1 MIRFAI
7 VLLLL
12 AKAGYYAFSQG
23 MLRSLGWGPEDP
35 SEPERVQQQVKPDAL
50 RILAPQEAQQAQ
62 QQPARTVPAEPAPAP
77 VAEPAAPAAAEQ
89 PADLADKTS
98 ADADKLA
105 AKPADKPQD
114 KPAEKPTEKPEKLEK
129 AEKPEK
135 KECLV
140 AGSFDAKQV
149 EALRLQLA
157 KLPEGSW
164 RLDSSTS
171 AGRWMVYVGKFSS
184 QEALD
189 TRRDELRALDIST
202 DRARIASL
210 EPGISLGRF
219 SSEEAAERHLA
230 TIGKKGVSGAKVVVE
245 RPETVSYT
253 VRLPKLDAATK
264 KRVQSWHVM
273 DGKDLRSC
281 S

>member
-12 AKAGYYAFSQG
+12 ANAGYYAFSHG
-23 MLRSLGWGPEDP
+23 MLRSMGWAPENP
-35 SEPERVQQQVKPDAL
+35 AEPERMQQQVNPEAL
-50 RILAPQEAQQAQ
+50 RIMTREEMEQAQ
-62 QQPARTVPAEPAPAP
+62 KQVQG
-77 VAEPAAPAAAEQ
+77 AAPAAEPSANGAPEAAGKPAAE
-89 PADLADKTS
+89 PDKTAEKPADKT
-98 ADADKLA
+98 ADKLA
-105 AKPADKPQD
+105 EKL
-114 KPAEKPTEKPEKLEK
+114 AEKP
-129 AEKPEK
+129 EKPEK

-164 RLDSSTS
+164 MLDSSTS

-184 QEALD
+184 QDALD
-189 TRRDELRALDIST
+189 KRRDELRALDIST
-202 DRARIASL
+202 DRARLASL

-219 SSEEAAERHLA
+219 STEEAAERHLA
-230 TIGKKGVSGAKVVVE
+230 TIGKKGVSGAKVVVD
-245 RPETVSYT
+245 RPEAISYT
-253 VRLPKLDAATK
+253 LRLPRIDAATK

-273 DGKDLRSC
+273 DGKDLQAC

>member
-12 AKAGYYAFSQG
+12 ANAGYYAFSQG

-35 SEPERVQQQVKPDAL
+35 SEPERVQQQVKPEAL
-50 RILAPQEAQQAQ
+50 RILTSQEAKQAQ
-62 QQPARTVPAEPAPAP
+62 EQARTAPAEPAPVPAP
-77 VAEPAAPAAAEQ
+77 VAAPAPEPAAVAVAEPAA
-89 PADLADKTS
+89 DSADKTAAE
-98 ADADKLA
+98 ADKLVAKPTDKATDKPADKLA
-105 AKPADKPQD
+105 D
-114 KPAEKPTEKPEKLEK
+114 K

-149 EALRLQLA
+149 DALRLQLA

-230 TIGKKGVSGAKVVVE
+230 TMGKKGVSGAKVVVE
-245 RPETVSYT
+245 RPEAVSYT
-253 VRLPKLDAATK
+253 VRWPKMDAVTK

>member
-12 AKAGYYAFSQG
+12 ANAGYYAFSQG

-35 SEPERVQQQVKPDAL
+35 SEPERVQQQVKPEAL
-50 RILAPQEAQQAQ
+50 RILTPQEAKQAQ
-62 QQPARTVPAEPAPAP
+62 EQPRTAPAETAPAPAP
-77 VAEPAAPAAAEQ
+77 VAAPAPASASDPAAVAVAEPAT
-89 PADLADKTS
+89 DTADKT
-98 ADADKLA
+98 AAEADKLA
-105 AKPADKPQD
+105 VKTTDKPAD
-114 KPAEKPTEKPEKLEK
+114 KPAEKP
-129 AEKPEK
+129 EKPEK

-140 AGSFDAKQV
+140 AGNFDAKQV
-149 EALRLQLA
+149 DALRLQLA

-230 TIGKKGVSGAKVVVE
+230 SMGKKGVSGAKVVVE
-245 RPETVSYT
+245 RPEAVSYT
-253 VRLPKLDAATK
+253 VRWPKMDAATK

-273 DGKDLRSC
+273 DGKELRSC

>member
-12 AKAGYYAFSQG
+12 ANAGYYAFSHG
-23 MLRSLGWGPEDP
+23 MLRSLGWAPENP
-35 SEPERVQQQVKPDAL
+35 AEPERLQQQVNPEAL
-50 RILAPQEAQQAQ
+50 RIMTREEMEQAQ
-62 QQPARTVPAEPAPAP
+62 KQVQS
-77 VAEPAAPAAAEQ
+77 AAPAAEAPVNPASEATGKPAVEPDKAAE
-89 PADLADKTS
+89 
-98 ADADKLA
+98 
-105 AKPADKPQD
+105 KPADKSTD
-114 KPAEKPTEKPEKLEK
+114 KLAEKPAEKPEKPERR
-129 AEKPEK
+129 
-135 KECLV
+135 ECLV

-164 RLDSSTS
+164 KLDSTTS

-184 QEALD
+184 QDALD
-189 TRRDELRALDIST
+189 KRREELRALDIST
-202 DRARIASL
+202 DRARLASL

-219 SSEEAAERHLA
+219 STEEAAERHLTA
-230 TIGKKGVSGAKVVVE
+230 MGKKGVSGAKVVVD
-245 RPETVSYT
+245 RPETINYT
-253 VRLPKLDAATK
+253 LRLPRVDAATK

-273 DGKDLRSC
+273 DGKDLQAC

>member
-12 AKAGYYAFSQG
+12 ANAGYYAFSQG

-50 RILAPQEAQQAQ
+50 RILTPQEAKQAQ
-62 QQPARTVPAEPAPAP
+62 ELARTAPAEPAPAP
-77 VAEPAAPAAAEQ
+77 APVAAPAPEPAAVAAAEPAADSADKAAAE
-89 PADLADKTS
+89 
-98 ADADKLA
+98 ADKLA
-105 AKPADKPQD
+105 AKITDKATDKPADKLAD
-114 KPAEKPTEKPEKLEK
+114 K

-149 EALRLQLA
+149 DALRLQLA

-219 SSEEAAERHLA
+219 SSEEAADRHLA
-230 TIGKKGVSGAKVVVE
+230 TMGKKGVSGAKVVVE
-245 RPETVSYT
+245 RPEALSYT
-253 VRLPKLDAATK
+253 VRWPKMDAATK

>member
-12 AKAGYYAFSQG
+12 ANAGYYAFSHG
-23 MLRSLGWGPEDP
+23 MLRSMGWAPENP
-35 SEPERVQQQVKPDAL
+35 AEPERMQQQVNPEAL
-50 RILAPQEAQQAQ
+50 RIMTREEMEQAQ
-62 QQPARTVPAEPAPAP
+62 KQVQG
-77 VAEPAAPAAAEQ
+77 AAPAAEPSANGAPEAAGKPAAE
-89 PADLADKTS
+89 PDKTAEKPADKT
-98 ADADKLA
+98 ADKLA
-105 AKPADKPQD
+105 EKL
-114 KPAEKPTEKPEKLEK
+114 AEKP
-129 AEKPEK
+129 EKPEK

-164 RLDSSTS
+164 KLDSSTS

-184 QEALD
+184 QDALD
-189 TRRDELRALDIST
+189 KRRDELRALDIST
-202 DRARIASL
+202 DRARLASL

-219 SSEEAAERHLA
+219 STEEAAERHLA
-230 TIGKKGVSGAKVVVE
+230 AMGKKGVSGAKVVVD
-245 RPETVSYT
+245 RPETINYT
-253 VRLPKLDAATK
+253 LRLPRVDATTK

-273 DGKDLRSC
+273 DGKDLQAC

>member
-12 AKAGYYAFSQG
+12 ANAGYYAFSQG
-23 MLRSLGWGPEDP
+23 MLRSLGWAPDNP
-35 SEPERVQQQVKPDAL
+35 SEPERVQQQVKPEAL
-50 RILAPQEAQQAQ
+50 RILSAQEAKEAKDTQQLQ
-62 QQPARTVPAEPAPAP
+62 ARNGAAEAASLPEPALS
-77 VAEPAAPAAAEQ
+77 AEQ
-89 PADLADKTS
+89 PAETPAKAATEADKV
-98 ADADKLA
+98 A

-114 KPAEKPTEKPEKLEK
+114 KPADKP
-129 AEKPEK
+129 EKPEK

-149 EALRLQLA
+149 DALRLQLA

-164 RLDSSTS
+164 RLDASTS

-189 TRRDELRALDIST
+189 TRRDELRALDVST
-202 DRARIASL
+202 DRARVASL

-230 TIGKKGVSGAKVVVE
+230 AISKKGVGGAKVVVE
-245 RPETVSYT
+245 RAETVSYSL
-253 VRLPKLDAATK
+253 RLPKLDAATK

>member
-12 AKAGYYAFSQG
+12 ANAGYYAFSQG
-23 MLRSLGWGPEDP
+23 MLRSLGWAPENP
-35 SEPERVQQQVKPDAL
+35 SEPERLQQQVKPEAL
-50 RILAPQEAQQAQ
+50 RILTKQEAEQAQ
-62 QQPARTVPAEPAPAP
+62 QLQSRTVVAESAPPTAVPSP
-77 VAEPAAPAAAEQ
+77 VAESADSSAPASAE
-89 PADLADKTS
+89 PEKV
-98 ADADKLA
+98 A
-105 AKPADKPQD
+105 AKPADKPLD
-114 KPAEKPTEKPEKLEK
+114 KPAD
-129 AEKPEK
+129 KPEK

-164 RLDSSTS
+164 RLDASTS

-189 TRRDELRALDIST
+189 TRRDELRALDVST

-230 TIGKKGVSGAKVVVE
+230 TISRKGVGGAKVVVE
-245 RPETVSYT
+245 RPEATSYSL
-253 VRLPKLDAATK
+253 RLPKLDAATK

-273 DGKDLRSC
+273 DGKDLRAC

>member
-12 AKAGYYAFSQG
+12 ANAGYYAFSHG
-23 MLRSLGWGPEDP
+23 MLRSMGWAPENP
-35 SEPERVQQQVKPDAL
+35 AEPERMQQQVNPEAL
-50 RILAPQEAQQAQ
+50 RIRTREEMEQAQ
-62 QQPARTVPAEPAPAP
+62 KQVQG
-77 VAEPAAPAAAEQ
+77 AAPAAEPSANGAPEAAGKPAAE
-89 PADLADKTS
+89 PDKTAEKPADKT
-98 ADADKLA
+98 ADKLA
-105 AKPADKPQD
+105 EKL
-114 KPAEKPTEKPEKLEK
+114 AEKP
-129 AEKPEK
+129 EKPEK

-164 RLDSSTS
+164 KLDSSTS

-184 QEALD
+184 QDALD
-189 TRRDELRALDIST
+189 KRRDELRALDIST
-202 DRARIASL
+202 DRARLASL

-219 SSEEAAERHLA
+219 STEEAAERHLA
-230 TIGKKGVSGAKVVVE
+230 TIGKKGVSGAKVVVD
-245 RPETVSYT
+245 RPEAISYT
-253 VRLPKLDAATK
+253 LRLPRIDAATK

-273 DGKDLRSC
+273 DGKDLQAC

>member
-12 AKAGYYAFSQG
+12 ANAGYYAFSQG
-23 MLRSLGWGPEDP
+23 MLRSLGWAPDNLRARAGAATGQARCAAH
-35 SEPERVQQQVKPDAL
+35 SERAGGERSQRGQGHAT
-50 RILAPQEAQQAQ
+50 AAGAQCHRRGRFA
-62 QQPARTVPAEPAPAP
+62 ARACP
-77 VAEPAAPAAAEQ
+77 AAEQ
-89 PADLADKTS
+89 PAETPAKAATEP
-98 ADADKLA
+98 DKLA

-114 KPAEKPTEKPEKLEK
+114 KPADKP
-129 AEKPEK
+129 EKPEK

-149 EALRLQLA
+149 DALRLQLA

-189 TRRDELRALDIST
+189 TRRDELRALDVST
-202 DRARIASL
+202 DRARVASL

-230 TIGKKGVSGAKVVVE
+230 AIGKKAWAVPRWWSSGP
-245 RPETVSYT
+245 RPSATACGCPSSMP
-253 VRLPKLDAATK
+253 LPKSACKAG
-264 KRVQSWHVM
+264 M
-273 DGKDLRSC
+273 
-281 S
+281 

>member
-12 AKAGYYAFSQG
+12 ANAGYYAFSQG

-50 RILAPQEAQQAQ
+50 RILTPQEARQAQ
-62 QQPARTVPAEPAPAP
+62 EQARTVTAEPALAP
-77 VAEPAAPAAAEQ
+77 VAAPVSEPVAAVEPAADSPDKTAAAE
-89 PADLADKTS
+89 
-98 ADADKLA
+98 ADKLA
-105 AKPADKPQD
+105 AKAADKPADKPAD
-114 KPAEKPTEKPEKLEK
+114 KL
-129 AEKPEK
+129 EKPEK

-219 SSEEAAERHLA
+219 STEEAAERHLA
-230 TIGKKGVSGAKVVVE
+230 TMGKKGVSGAKVVVE

>member
-12 AKAGYYAFSQG
+12 ANAGYYAFSQG
-23 MLRSLGWGPEDP
+23 MLRSLGWAPDNP
-35 SEPERVQQQVKPDAL
+35 SEPERVQQQVKPEAL
-50 RILAPQEAQQAQ
+50 RILSAQEAKEAQQQ
-62 QQPARTVPAEPAPAP
+62 ARTVPAEPAPAP
-77 VAEPAAPAAAEQ
+77 VAVTTPQPAAVAEPSADTATQTEADKVAAKAAE
-89 PADLADKTS
+89 
-98 ADADKLA
+98 
-105 AKPADKPQD
+105 KPADKPSD
-114 KPAEKPTEKPEKLEK
+114 KPEKP
-129 AEKPEK
+129 EKPEK

-171 AGRWMVYVGKFSS
+171 AGRWMVYVGKFNS

-189 TRRDELRALDIST
+189 TRRDELRALDVST

-230 TIGKKGVSGAKVVVE
+230 TVGKKGVSGAKVVVE
-245 RPETVSYT
+245 RPETVSYNL
-253 VRLPKLDAATK
+253 RLPKLDAATK

-273 DGKDLRSC
+273 DGKELRSC

>member
-12 AKAGYYAFSQG
+12 ANAGYYAFSHG
-23 MLRSLGWGPEDP
+23 MLRSLGWAPENP
-35 SEPERVQQQVKPDAL
+35 AEPERLQQQVNPEAL
-50 RILAPQEAQQAQ
+50 RIMTREEMDQAQ
-62 QQPARTVPAEPAPAP
+62 KQVQS
-77 VAEPAAPAAAEQ
+77 AAPAAEAPVNPASETTGKPAAE
-89 PADLADKTS
+89 ADK
-98 ADADKLA
+98 AAEKLA
-105 AKPADKPQD
+105 
-114 KPAEKPTEKPEKLEK
+114 EKA

-135 KECLV
+135 PEKRECLV

-164 RLDSSTS
+164 KLDSTTS

-184 QEALD
+184 QDALD
-189 TRRDELRALDIST
+189 KRREELRALDIST
-202 DRARIASL
+202 DRARLASL

-219 SSEEAAERHLA
+219 STEEAAERHLA
-230 TIGKKGVSGAKVVVE
+230 AMGRKGVSGAKVVVD
-245 RPETVSYT
+245 RPEAINYT
-253 VRLPKLDAATK
+253 LRLPRADAATK

-273 DGKDLRSC
+273 DGKDLQTC

>member
-12 AKAGYYAFSQG
+12 ANAGYYAFSQG

-50 RILAPQEAQQAQ
+50 RILTPQEAQQAQ

-77 VAEPAAPAAAEQ
+77 VAEPVAPAAAEP
-89 PADLADKTS
+89 PADPADKTS

-105 AKPADKPQD
+105 AKPADKPAD
-114 KPAEKPTEKPEKLEK
+114 KPAEKPTEKP
-129 AEKPEK
+129 EKPEK

>member
-12 AKAGYYAFSQG
+12 ANAGYYAFSHG
-23 MLRSLGWGPEDP
+23 MLRSMGWAPENP
-35 SEPERVQQQVKPDAL
+35 AEPERMQQQVNPEAL
-50 RILAPQEAQQAQ
+50 RIMTREEMEQAQ
-62 QQPARTVPAEPAPAP
+62 KQVQG
-77 VAEPAAPAAAEQ
+77 AAPAAEPSANGAPEAAGKPAAE
-89 PADLADKTS
+89 PDKTAEKPADKT
-98 ADADKLA
+98 ADKLA
-105 AKPADKPQD
+105 EKL
-114 KPAEKPTEKPEKLEK
+114 AEKP
-129 AEKPEK
+129 EKPEK

-164 RLDSSTS
+164 KLDSSTS

-184 QEALD
+184 QDALD
-189 TRRDELRALDIST
+189 KRRDELRALDIST
-202 DRARIASL
+202 DRARLASL

-219 SSEEAAERHLA
+219 STEEAAERHLA
-230 TIGKKGVSGAKVVVE
+230 TIGKKGVSGAKVVVD
-245 RPETVSYT
+245 RPEAISYT
-253 VRLPKLDAATK
+253 LRLPRIDAATK

-273 DGKDLRSC
+273 DGKDLQAC

>member
-12 AKAGYYAFSQG
+12 ANAGYYAFSQG

-50 RILAPQEAQQAQ
+50 RILTPQEAKQAQ
-62 QQPARTVPAEPAPAP
+62 DQARTVTAEPAPAP
-77 VAEPAAPAAAEQ
+77 VAAPVSEPVAATEQ
-89 PADLADKTS
+89 GTDSADKTT
-98 ADADKLA
+98 AAEADKLA
-105 AKPADKPQD
+105 AKAADKPAEKLADKAAD
-114 KPAEKPTEKPEKLEK
+114 KPAEKP
-129 AEKPEK
+129 EKPEK

-230 TIGKKGVSGAKVVVE
+230 TMGKKGVSGAKVVVE
-245 RPETVSYT
+245 RPEAVSYT

-273 DGKDLRSC
+273 DGKELRSC

>member
-1 MIRFAI
+1 
-7 VLLLL
+7 L
-12 AKAGYYAFSQG
+12 ANAGYYAFSQG

-50 RILAPQEAQQAQ
+50 RILTPQEAKQAQ
-62 QQPARTVPAEPAPAP
+62 EQARTVTAEPAPAP
-77 VAEPAAPAAAEQ
+77 VPVAAPVAEPAAVVAAEPAA
-89 PADLADKTS
+89 DSADKTTT
-98 ADADKLA
+98 AEADKLA
-105 AKPADKPQD
+105 AKAADKPAEKLADKAAD
-114 KPAEKPTEKPEKLEK
+114 KPAEKPAEKP
-129 AEKPEK
+129 EKPEK

-149 EALRLQLA
+149 DALRLQLA

-219 SSEEAAERHLA
+219 STEEAAERHLA
-230 TIGKKGVSGAKVVVE
+230 TMGKKGVSGAKVVVE
-245 RPETVSYT
+245 RPEAVSYT

-273 DGKDLRSC
+273 DGKELRSC

>member
-12 AKAGYYAFSQG
+12 ANAGYYAFSQG
-23 MLRSLGWGPEDP
+23 MLRGLGWAPHNP
-35 SEPERVQQQVKPDAL
+35 SEPERLQQQVKPEEL
-50 RILAPQEAQQAQ
+50 RILSPQELEQAQ
-62 QQPARTVPAEPAPAP
+62 KQTQAQSAAAEVQHAPESAPVNAP
-77 VAEPAAPAAAEQ
+77 VASAE
-89 PADLADKTS
+89 T
-98 ADADKLA
+98 DKLVE
-105 AKPADKPQD
+105 
-114 KPAEKPTEKPEKLEK
+114 KPAEKVAEKVAEKPV
-129 AEKPEK
+129 EKPEK

-140 AGSFDAKQV
+140 AGSFDSKQV

-164 RLDSSTS
+164 KLDSTTAS
-171 AGRWMVYVGKFSS
+171 GRWMVYVGKFSS

-189 TRRDELRALDIST
+189 ARRNELRAMEIST

-219 SSEEAAERHLA
+219 SSEEAAERHQA
-230 TIGKKGVSGAKVVVE
+230 TMAKKGVTGAKVVVE
-245 RPETVSYT
+245 RPEAVSYT
-253 VRLPKLDAATK
+253 LRLPKLDAATK
-264 KRVQSWHVM
+264 KRVQSWHIM
-273 DGKDLRSC
+273 DGKDVQAC

>member
-12 AKAGYYAFSQG
+12 ANAGYYAFSQG
-23 MLRSLGWGPEDP
+23 MLRSLGWAPDNP
-35 SEPERVQQQVKPDAL
+35 SEPERVQQQVKPEAL
-50 RILAPQEAQQAQ
+50 RILSAQEAKEAKDTQPLQARN
-62 QQPARTVPAEPAPAP
+62 ASAEAASVPEPAP
-77 VAEPAAPAAAEQ
+77 AAEQ
-89 PADLADKTS
+89 PAETPAKAATEPDTV
-98 ADADKLA
+98 A

-114 KPAEKPTEKPEKLEK
+114 KPADKP
-129 AEKPEK
+129 EKPEK

-140 AGSFDAKQV
+140 ASSFDAKQV
-149 EALRLQLA
+149 DALRLQLA

-164 RLDSSTS
+164 RLDASTS

-189 TRRDELRALDIST
+189 TRRDELRALDVST
-202 DRARIASL
+202 DRARVASL

-230 TIGKKGVSGAKVVVE
+230 AISKKGVGGAKVVVE
-245 RPETVSYT
+245 RPETVSYSL
-253 VRLPKLDAATK
+253 RLPKLDAATK

>member
-12 AKAGYYAFSQG
+12 ANAGYYAFSQG

-50 RILAPQEAQQAQ
+50 RILTSQEAKQALEQ
-62 QQPARTVPAEPAPAP
+62 ARTVPAEPTPAP
-77 VAEPAAPAAAEQ
+77 VAAPASEPAAVTPAEQPTDTADKAAAE
-89 PADLADKTS
+89 
-98 ADADKLA
+98 ADKLA
-105 AKPADKPQD
+105 AKMTDKPADKP
-114 KPAEKPTEKPEKLEK
+114 
-129 AEKPEK
+129 EKPEK
-135 KECLV
+135 KVCLV

-149 EALRLQLA
+149 DALRLQLA

-171 AGRWMVYVGKFSS
+171 AGRWMVYVGKFNS

-230 TIGKKGVSGAKVVVE
+230 TIGKKGVNGAKVVVE
-245 RPETVSYT
+245 RPEAVSYT

>member
-12 AKAGYYAFSQG
+12 ANAGYYAFSQG

-50 RILAPQEAQQAQ
+50 RILTPQEAQQAQ

-77 VAEPAAPAAAEQ
+77 VAEPAAPAAAEP
-89 PADLADKTS
+89 PADPADKTS

-114 KPAEKPTEKPEKLEK
+114 KPAEKPTEKPEKPEK

-219 SSEEAAERHLA
+219 STEEAAERHLA
-230 TIGKKGVSGAKVVVE
+230 TMGKKGVSGAKVVVE

>member
-12 AKAGYYAFSQG
+12 ANAGYYAFSHG
-23 MLRSLGWGPEDP
+23 MLRSLGWAPENP
-35 SEPERVQQQVKPDAL
+35 AEPERLQQQVNPEAL
-50 RILAPQEAQQAQ
+50 RIMTREEMDQAQ
-62 QQPARTVPAEPAPAP
+62 KQVQS
-77 VAEPAAPAAAEQ
+77 AAPAAEAPVNPALETVAKPAAEADKAAEK
-89 PADLADKTS
+89 PADKS
-98 ADADKLA
+98 ADKLA
-105 AKPADKPQD
+105 E
-114 KPAEKPTEKPEKLEK
+114 KPAEKPEKPEKR
-129 AEKPEK
+129 
-135 KECLV
+135 ECLV

-164 RLDSSTS
+164 KLDSTTS

-184 QEALD
+184 QDALD
-189 TRRDELRALDIST
+189 KRREELRALDIST
-202 DRARIASL
+202 DRARLASL

-219 SSEEAAERHLA
+219 STEEAAERHLA
-230 TIGKKGVSGAKVVVE
+230 AMGRKGVSGAKVVVD
-245 RPETVSYT
+245 RPEAINYT
-253 VRLPKLDAATK
+253 LRLPRADAATK

-273 DGKDLRSC
+273 DGKDLQTC

>member
-12 AKAGYYAFSQG
+12 ANAGYYAFSQG

-50 RILAPQEAQQAQ
+50 RILTSQEAKQAQ
-62 QQPARTVPAEPAPAP
+62 EQARTVPAEPTPAP
-77 VAEPAAPAAAEQ
+77 VAAPASEPAAVTPAEQPTDTADKAAAE
-89 PADLADKTS
+89 
-98 ADADKLA
+98 ADKLA
-105 AKPADKPQD
+105 AKMIDKPADKP
-114 KPAEKPTEKPEKLEK
+114 
-129 AEKPEK
+129 EKPEK
-135 KECLV
+135 KECMV

-149 EALRLQLA
+149 DALRLQLA

-171 AGRWMVYVGKFSS
+171 AGRWMVYVGKFNS

-230 TIGKKGVSGAKVVVE
+230 TIGKKGVNGAKVVVE
-245 RPETVSYT
+245 RPEAVSYT
-253 VRLPKLDAATK
+253 VRWPKMDAATK

>member
-12 AKAGYYAFSQG
+12 ANAGYYAFSQG
-23 MLRSLGWGPEDP
+23 MLRSLGWAPHNP
-35 SEPERVQQQVKPDAL
+35 SEPERLQQQVKPEEL
-50 RILAPQEAQQAQ
+50 RILSPQELEQAQ
-62 QQPARTVPAEPAPAP
+62 KQTQAQSAAAEAPHAPAEPTPAP
-77 VAEPAAPAAAEQ
+77 VVAPAATAE
-89 PADLADKTS
+89 
-98 ADADKLA
+98 
-105 AKPADKPQD
+105 ADKPVE
-114 KPAEKPTEKPEKLEK
+114 KPAEKVAEKPV
-129 AEKPEK
+129 EKPEK

-164 RLDSSTS
+164 KLDSSTS

-189 TRRDELRALDIST
+189 TRRNELRAMEVST

-219 SSEEAAERHLA
+219 SSEEAAERHQA
-230 TIGKKGVSGAKVVVE
+230 TMAKKGVTGAKVVVE
-245 RPETVSYT
+245 RPEATSYT
-253 VRLPKLDAATK
+253 LRLPKVDAATK
-264 KRVQSWHVM
+264 KRVQSWHIM
-273 DGKDLRSC
+273 DGKDLQAC

>member
-12 AKAGYYAFSQG
+12 ANAGYYAFSQG
-23 MLRSLGWGPEDP
+23 MLRSLGWAPDNP
-35 SEPERVQQQVKPDAL
+35 SEPERVQQQVKPEAL
-50 RILAPQEAQQAQ
+50 RILSAQDAKAAQ
-62 QQPARTVPAEPAPAP
+62 QQARTRPAEPATAPAT
-77 VAEPAAPAAAEQ
+77 APAAPAAEPVAVAE
-89 PADLADKTS
+89 PS
-98 ADADKLA
+98 ADTATQAEAEKVA
-105 AKPADKPQD
+105 AKPADKPSD
-114 KPAEKPTEKPEKLEK
+114 KPEKP
-129 AEKPEK
+129 EKPEK

-164 RLDSSTS
+164 RLDGSTS
-171 AGRWMVYVGKFSS
+171 AGRWMVYVGKFNS

-189 TRRDELRALDIST
+189 TRRDELRALDVST
-202 DRARIASL
+202 DRARVASL

-230 TIGKKGVSGAKVVVE
+230 AVGKKGVSGAKVVVE
-245 RPETVSYT
+245 RPEIVSYNL
-253 VRLPKLDAATK
+253 RLPKLDAATK

-273 DGKDLRSC
+273 DGKELRSC

>member
-12 AKAGYYAFSQG
+12 ANAGYYAFSHG
-23 MLRSLGWGPEDP
+23 MLRSMGWAPENP
-35 SEPERVQQQVKPDAL
+35 AEPERMQQQVNPEAL
-50 RILAPQEAQQAQ
+50 RIMTREEMEQAQ
-62 QQPARTVPAEPAPAP
+62 KQVQG
-77 VAEPAAPAAAEQ
+77 AAPAAEPSANGAPEAAGTPAAE
-89 PADLADKTS
+89 PDKTAEKPADKT
-98 ADADKLA
+98 ADKLA
-105 AKPADKPQD
+105 EKL
-114 KPAEKPTEKPEKLEK
+114 AEKP
-129 AEKPEK
+129 EKPEK

-164 RLDSSTS
+164 KLDSSTS

-184 QEALD
+184 QDALD
-189 TRRDELRALDIST
+189 KRRDELRALDIST
-202 DRARIASL
+202 DRARLASL

-219 SSEEAAERHLA
+219 STEEAAERHLA
-230 TIGKKGVSGAKVVVE
+230 TIGKKGVSGAKVVVD
-245 RPETVSYT
+245 RPEAISYT
-253 VRLPKLDAATK
+253 LRLPRIDAATK

-273 DGKDLRSC
+273 DGKDLQAC